1 MASMPEEFP
10 KPDSR
15 ILITYIICSIRRLY
29 KRNRVIHR
37 AKQWLHR
44 VIQKIL

>member
-1 MASMPEEFP
+1 MASMAEEFP
-10 KPDSR
+10 KHGSR
-15 ILITYIICSIRRLY
+15 ILTIYIICSIRRIY
-29 KRNRVIHR
+29 KGNRVIHR